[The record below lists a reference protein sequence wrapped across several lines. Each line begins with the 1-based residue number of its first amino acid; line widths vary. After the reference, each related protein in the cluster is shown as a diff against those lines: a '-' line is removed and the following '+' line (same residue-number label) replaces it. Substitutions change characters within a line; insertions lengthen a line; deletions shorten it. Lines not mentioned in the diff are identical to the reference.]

1 MNKLTVADPETR
13 SVDLVS
19 ENIAQLKTLFPETF
33 AEGKI
38 DFAVLRQLLGDA
50 IDEGTEKYG
59 LNWHGKWHARRLALL
74 PSAGTLRPC
83 PDESLNWDAT
93 QNLMIE
99 GDNLEV
105 LKLLQKSYYGKVKLI
120 YIDPPYNTGKDFI
133 YPDNYKDG
141 IQNYLKITGQLDDNA
156 QNLSSN
162 TDASGRFH
170 TKWLNMMYPRL
181 KIARNMLRNDG
192 ILVISIS
199 DSEVHNLRSCLDEI
213 FGIDNLLG
221 CVMWKSTKSVTNTA
235 LISVS
240 HTYNLIYARNR
251 DYFVENRMHFRLL
264 EEGEGFSNPDN
275 DPRGPWKADP
285 FQVGGERPNQRYPIT
300 NPKTGAIYRP
310 NPGNSWKNEQKV
322 FEQLRADNRIV
333 FGVNGDAGPQRKR
346 FLTEAEERGRVA
358 KTWWDDVDTTTNAT
372 RATKKLMGESVFD
385 NPKPVSLIQ
394 RFVQLGTH
402 DPSDAIVM
410 DFFATT
416 AQAVLEQNLA
426 DRGVRRHI
434 SVQLPVPLDPKK

>member
-1 MNKLTVADPETR
+1 
-13 SVDLVS
+13 
-19 ENIAQLKTLFPETF
+19 
-33 AEGKI
+33 
-38 DFAVLRQLLGDA
+38 
-50 IDEGTEKYG
+50 
-59 LNWHGKWHARRLALL
+59 
-74 PSAGTLRPC
+74 
-83 PDESLNWDAT
+83 
-93 QNLMIE
+93 MI
-99 GDNLEV
+99 
-105 LKLLQKSYYGKVKLI
+105 
-120 YIDPPYNTGKDFI
+120 
-133 YPDNYKDG
+133 
-141 IQNYLKITGQLDDNA
+141 
-156 QNLSSN
+156 
-162 TDASGRFH
+162 
-170 TKWLNMMYPRL
+170 
-181 KIARNMLRNDG
+181 
-192 ILVISIS
+192 ISIS
-199 DSEVHNLRSCLDEI
+199 DSEVHNLRACLDEI
-213 FGIDNLLG
+213 FGVGNLLG

-251 DYFVENRMHFRLL
+251 DYFVENRMHFRLR
-264 EEGEGFSNPDN
+264 EEREGFSNPDN

-285 FQVGGERPNQRYPIT
+285 FQVGGERPNQMYPIT

-372 RATKKLMGESVFD
+372 RATKKLMGEAVFD

-410 DFFATT
+410 DFFAGSGTT

-434 SVQLPVPLDPKK
+434 LVQLPVPLNKKNKEQKIATTYCDSIGKPCNLAELTKERLRRTAAKLKDENPLLAGDLGFRVFKLDSSNIRSWDLNRENFKQRLLDNVERIEKDRSEEDLLYELLLKFGLDLCLTIEKRDIAGKRVHVVDRGVLIACLAEQIDQSEVEELALGIATLYRQLENTADTGVIFRDSAFADDVAKINLTEILRQYGIKDVRSL

>member
-1 MNKLTVADPETR
+1 MP
-13 SVDLVS
+13 
-19 ENIAQLKTLFPETF
+19 
-33 AEGKI
+33 
-38 DFAVLRQLLGDA
+38 
-50 IDEGTEKYG
+50 
-59 LNWHGKWHARRLALL
+59 
-74 PSAGTLRPC
+74 AGSHSCPVQEPLRPC

-141 IQNYLKITGQLDDNA
+141 IQNYLKITGQLDDND

-251 DYFVENRMHFRLL
+251 DYFVEKSHALSPTGRRRGIFQ
-264 EEGEGFSNPDN
+264 
-275 DPRGPWKADP
+275 PR
-285 FQVGGERPNQRYPIT
+285 
-300 NPKTGAIYRP
+300 
-310 NPGNSWKNEQKV
+310 
-322 FEQLRADNRIV
+322 
-333 FGVNGDAGPQRKR
+333 
-346 FLTEAEERGRVA
+346 
-358 KTWWDDVDTTTNAT
+358 
-372 RATKKLMGESVFD
+372 
-385 NPKPVSLIQ
+385 
-394 RFVQLGTH
+394 
-402 DPSDAIVM
+402 
-410 DFFATT
+410 
-416 AQAVLEQNLA
+416 
-426 DRGVRRHI
+426 
-434 SVQLPVPLDPKK
+434 